1 MTTPRAWTRSDSIA
15 AARDAV
21 VADQRVGEDD
31 DLAGVGGVGDRL
43 LVAGHRGVEDDLA
56 GDRLAG
62 GRRGTPSK
70 RVAVLEQDVALAHA
84 ATPRREAAQAEGD
97 LAGGD
102 GHQDPAG
109 QRCARRTRSCCER
122 LS

>member
-15 AARDAV
+15 ARADPV

-56 GDRLAG
+56 GDR
-62 GRRGTPSK
+62 
-70 RVAVLEQDVALAHA
+70 
-84 ATPRREAAQAEGD
+84 
-97 LAGGD
+97 
-102 GHQDPAG
+102 
-109 QRCARRTRSCCER
+109 ARRAPQASPSSRVPSSSSR
-122 LS
+122 